1 MKVNLSKSVFE
12 KKCLEQKWVEL
23 PDSICWGECD
33 EKDGQCKAC
42 ETHDSDALAGYCC
55 SGVNHH
61 GRGGAVSNG
70 DCPANAVAAVTHFS
84 TIIDR
89 QPECRFYIVFGTNL
103 HQVDL

>member
-1 MKVNLSKSVFE
+1 MK